1 MGPNDTLD
9 DFLLRNNWTNRS
21 FNFTIPDAADTETVG
36 SIYGLRFVPYTV
48 LLVGSVIFNL
58 LSVTAMM
65 KIRGHRTVHHT
76 LLLNLSMCDMSGS
89 MLLWMYYNSPIIFAH
104 FEVTRIEH
112 CLFIVCVLC
121 GSFILSLCLSSLSL
135 LSLALNQYLAIC
147 NPLISTTTITRG
159 KACCC
164 ILVIWLVSVTCAMM
178 PGFSLLIR
186 SQYSHCR
193 GYVSSMGETSLEV
206 CTYVMAGLIL
216 VIVVLYGRIYRE
228 IVRYRMRTP
237 VMTNRRPRSD
247 DAEHNYKA
255 FVTILLLSSTLIFFW
270 LPFMVFHFITAHVDI
285 TQIPDSVLYAKFY
298 VIDFMPMLIYI
309 TDPIIYGIR
318 MREIRDAY
326 HRLFAKLMPCL
337 ISEPS
342 RATFRGSVRFTTL
355 DTTTV

>member
-1 MGPNDTLD
+1 MAHNDTLED
-9 DFLLRNNWTNRS
+9 LGTLSTWTNRS
-21 FNFTIPDAADTETVG
+21 VNFSTADADTISTTF
-36 SIYGLRFVPYTV
+36 GLRFVPYTI

-76 LLLNLSMCDMSGS
+76 LLLNLAMCDMSGS
-89 MLLWMYYNSPIIFAH
+89 MLLWMYYNSPIIFH
-104 FEVTRIEH
+104 QFQVTGIEH

-147 NPLISTTTITRG
+147 NPLVSTTTITRG

-164 ILVIWLVSVTCAMM
+164 IITIWLISATCAMI

-186 SQYSHCR
+186 SRFSHCK
-193 GYVSSMGETSLEV
+193 YYAASMGETSLEM
-206 CTYVMAGLIL
+206 CTYAMAALIIII
-216 VIVVLYGRIYRE
+216 VILYGRIYRE

-237 VMTNRRPRSD
+237 ALTNRRPRSND
-247 DAEHNYKA
+247 TEHNYKA
-255 FVTILLLSSTLIFFW
+255 FITILLLSSTLIFFW
-270 LPFMVFHFITAHVDI
+270 LPFMVFHFISAHVDI
-285 TQIPDSVLYAKFY
+285 SFIPDSVLYAKFY
-298 VIDFMPMLIYI
+298 VIDFMPMLNYI